1 MQKLGTLTT
10 KGTTAKVKADKKVK
24 TRYVLVWFTALP
36 NAPGD
41 QFSDAGYKQAITDV
55 KFTG

>member
-1 MQKLGTLTT
+1 M
-10 KGTTAKVKADKKVK
+10 K
-24 TRYVLVWFTALP
+24 TRYVLVWLTALP
-36 NAPGD
+36 YAPDD